1 MRTAALPDFRKP
13 YRKLDRSAS
22 PIFTNGLPAGQ
33 YMLNVVNNYNVSSF
47 GAKKWFVIS
56 TTSWMGGKN
65 PFLGKLFILLIFLF
79 IFVYFRDCLH
89 FRGRSLC
96 LSRRDLHLYTS
107 QIRAH
112 FTRDGRPGTAH
123 SSFSTSSKHNSDS
136 KHTMNQSP
144 NNLGFRPLRFRPL
157 LPPLIWRVLQHFHLS
172 DKSFFKFFV
181 F

>member
-65 PFLGKLFILLIFLF
+65 PFLGKLFILLIFYLFLSILGIAYIFVGVLCACLGVIF
-79 IFVYFRDCLH
+79 IFIHHKYGHTLQEMAGLEQPTR
-89 FRGRSLC
+89 RSL
-96 LSRRDLHLYTS
+96 RAQNT
-107 QIRAH
+107 IR
-112 FTRDGRPGTAH
+112 TQ
-123 SSFSTSSKHNSDS
+123 STQWIN
-136 KHTMNQSP
+136 
-144 NNLGFRPLRFRPL
+144 PLIRFRPL